1 MSMDE
6 EKLELLGWLIVKGKS
21 QEDFNVLLGKHQEY
35 CKLSTKAVNVLPKE
49 EFANHK
55 KQPYLTMIMEYTNH
69 KDDDGKFKRQKE
81 DLAFQNFDVEQ
92 FTVLLLVNGFFSK
105 WIFTYFKGFAKM
117 IQKIGKDHSISF
129 SEESTKTLLSGL
141 ETPSLSE
148 EVKQLFL
155 LTPEDLAQKIA
166 EGNGVR
172 SKIVAALKEDCWIHL
187 GKYSEPFGI
196 KKGNYLISNSDFE
209 FLFEVNQLIL
219 KKVFQKKEVISDLSM
234 DLIRLCSRLNKYQ
247 QLEIVESLEDA
258 CNCRINVGC
267 DTGKSKIRL
276 LANLTDYI
284 EVKSQIRFKF
294 PDMKIAF

>member
-35 CKLSTKAVNVLPKE
+35 CKLSTKAVSVLPKE

-69 KDDDGKFKRQKE
+69 KEDGKFKRQKE
-81 DLAFQNFDVEQ
+81 DLAVQKFDVEQ
-92 FTVLLLVNGFFSK
+92 FTILLLINGFFSK

-117 IQKIGKDHSISF
+117 IQEISEVYPIPF
-129 SEESTKTLLSGL
+129 SEESTKILFSAL

-172 SKIVAALKEDCWIHL
+172 SKIVSALKEDYLIHL

-234 DLIRLCSRLNKYQ
+234 DLIRLCARLSKGQ
-247 QLEIVESLEDA
+247 QLEMLESLEDA
-258 CNCRINVGC
+258 CYARTNVC
-267 DTGKSKIRL
+267 IDSGKTKIRL
-276 LANLTDYI
+276 LANKTDYI
-284 EVKSQIRFKF
+284 EVLSQIRFKF
-294 PDMKIAF
+294 PSMEITF